1 MSLNTQINKASSFSF
16 ELTFPLIPV
25 QKNLTKNKEFII
37 NVFETVIPGVTL
49 DASQEH
55 WQGGLVN
62 MATGAL
68 TFEPWNIS
76 FMIDSEFKNWKIMYK
91 WFMSINNNLDQF
103 IDDHSNYA
111 VDATLRI
118 TNNFQ
123 EKVFSLFFIDV
134 WPTSIGEVNLNYR
147 DGEPNLETQISLA
160 YDRYELREY

>member
-16 ELTFPLIPV
+16 ELAFPLIPV
-25 QKNLTKNKEFII
+25 QENLTNNKEFII

-76 FMIDSEFKNWKIMYK
+76 FMVDSEFKNWKVMYK